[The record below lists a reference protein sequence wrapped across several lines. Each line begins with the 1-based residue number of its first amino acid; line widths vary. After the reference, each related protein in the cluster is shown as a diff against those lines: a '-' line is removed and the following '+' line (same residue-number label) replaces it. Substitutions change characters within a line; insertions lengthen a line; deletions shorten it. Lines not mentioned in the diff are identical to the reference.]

1 MSDNPLVPT
10 APGPS
15 TAPAQQALAAET
27 RAEATAT
34 GSVRKPV
41 TARYIVF
48 LLWAMFGAYVAL
60 VAPIGLSLSLRIQEL
75 APAHVEV
82 LGYVIGTG
90 AVVTTVAGP
99 LMGIWS
105 DRTRSRFGRR
115 RPFAFGGALAG
126 LIGLAVIAIA
136 GSVPVVV
143 LGWVITSCG
152 WSLTMNSLTQSQAD
166 RLPESQ
172 YGRVAGMTGFVQMVA
187 PVAGVG
193 IASAFIGDNFLV
205 FLVPGAVGLLAV
217 LCWVLFVSERDTRD
231 VECAERLS
239 IGKTLGSLVF
249 DPRRYPDFAWNW
261 LARLLF
267 MTGVTFSSTYTSLF
281 FASRLTDSGQVADI
295 GGIIAALSLVSVVV
309 TGLGALL
316 GGFLSDKLRRR
327 RIFVLGAG
335 IVYTL
340 GAVTLAF
347 GGRNFAILVA
357 GSSLTGLA
365 LGVFS
370 AVDQAL
376 VLNVLP
382 EKDTDAGRFL
392 GINGYSTS
400 IAQAVAPLLA
410 APLILIGASVDH
422 KNYGLLFLV
431 AAGLTVIGGV
441 IVQWRVRSVR

>member
-1 MSDNPLVPT
+1 
-10 APGPS
+10 
-15 TAPAQQALAAET
+15 
-27 RAEATAT
+27 
-34 GSVRKPV
+34 
-41 TARYIVF
+41 
-48 LLWAMFGAYVAL
+48 
-60 VAPIGLSLSLRIQEL
+60 
-75 APAHVEV
+75 
-82 LGYVIGTG
+82 
-90 AVVTTVAGP
+90 
-99 LMGIWS
+99 
-105 DRTRSRFGRR
+105 
-115 RPFAFGGALAG
+115 
-126 LIGLAVIAIA
+126 
-136 GSVPVVV
+136 
-143 LGWVITSCG
+143 
-152 WSLTMNSLTQSQAD
+152 
-166 RLPESQ
+166 
-172 YGRVAGMTGFVQMVA
+172 
-187 PVAGVG
+187 
-193 IASAFIGDNFLV
+193 
-205 FLVPGAVGLLAV
+205 
-217 LCWVLFVSERDTRD
+217 
-231 VECAERLS
+231 
-239 IGKTLGSLVF
+239 
-249 DPRRYPDFAWNW
+249 
-261 LARLLF
+261 
-267 MTGVTFSSTYTSLF
+267 VTFSSTYTSLF

>member
-1 MSDNPLVPT
+1 
-10 APGPS
+10 
-15 TAPAQQALAAET
+15 
-27 RAEATAT
+27 
-34 GSVRKPV
+34 
-41 TARYIVF
+41 
-48 LLWAMFGAYVAL
+48 
-60 VAPIGLSLSLRIQEL
+60 
-75 APAHVEV
+75 
-82 LGYVIGTG
+82 
-90 AVVTTVAGP
+90 
-99 LMGIWS
+99 
-105 DRTRSRFGRR
+105 
-115 RPFAFGGALAG
+115 
-126 LIGLAVIAIA
+126 
-136 GSVPVVV
+136 
-143 LGWVITSCG
+143 
-152 WSLTMNSLTQSQAD
+152 MNSLTQSQAD